1 MPLVTAAALATTGG
15 SVDNQKIGTRKN
27 PFVDD
32 GIPLVSRLHHDGDLT
47 QSVSS
52 AVSAIGGFERVIEP
66 GDEVLLKPNFNTE
79 DPPPGSSDPELV
91 GAVIQLLYRH
101 GAGKVLVGD
110 SSTVLRSS
118 HTILHNLGMYRVVED
133 AGAELL
139 SFDDG
144 EWVQVETGGEHL
156 RRVALAKAGLKAA
169 KIVYVCCVKTHNLA
183 DFSMSLKLAMGF
195 VRPRD
200 RIGMHVWR
208 LKEKLVDLNLAIA
221 PDLIIMDGR
230 RCFISGGPSTGEL
243 REPNL
248 ILASGDRIAIDV
260 EALKVIQS
268 YPEND
273 LKADPWK
280 LPMIRRAADLGLGA
294 ASETDYCVVTSKESG
309 AVHLAD

>member
-1 MPLVTAAALATTGG
+1 
-15 SVDNQKIGTRKN
+15 
-27 PFVDD
+27 
-32 GIPLVSRLHHDGDLT
+32 
-47 QSVSS
+47 
-52 AVSAIGGFERVIEP
+52 
-66 GDEVLLKPNFNTE
+66 
-79 DPPPGSSDPELV
+79 
-91 GAVIQLLYRH
+91 
-101 GAGKVLVGD
+101 
-110 SSTVLRSS
+110 
-118 HTILHNLGMYRVVED
+118 
-133 AGAELL
+133 
-139 SFDDG
+139 
-144 EWVQVETGGEHL
+144 
-156 RRVALAKAGLKAA
+156 
-169 KIVYVCCVKTHNLA
+169 
-183 DFSMSLKLAMGF
+183 MGF

-294 ASETDYCVVTSKESG
+294 ASETDYRVVTSKESG